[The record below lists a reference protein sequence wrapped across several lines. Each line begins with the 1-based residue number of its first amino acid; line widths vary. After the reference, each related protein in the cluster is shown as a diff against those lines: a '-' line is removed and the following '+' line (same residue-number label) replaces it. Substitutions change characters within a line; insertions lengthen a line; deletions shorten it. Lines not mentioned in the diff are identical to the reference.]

1 MVRHATTLVTFPSG
15 ATEGASAVLAVM
27 PLPSVTESGAAAPAA
42 TGPATHDTV
51 EPAAESAA
59 VPTAG
64 CVGLVVDT
72 TPFHPVDH
80 TWPDQP
86 GDSGTVLVDGVAY
99 PVLDCVT
106 GAVGPEGEFA
116 LGADIPVRRGE
127 ESWSWLVV
135 HVLEAEPALESAVGS
150 QALLRVDAARRRA
163 LSAAH
168 TGCHLTALALNE
180 ALAGRWN
187 RAPGREDAFG
197 RPDFDSIAMDSS
209 RMDEHASTDR
219 YRIGK
224 SLRKKGFD
232 PQGLA
237 EALPQLAEA
246 VNARLAGWIAAD
258 APVRVE
264 LVGTEKSAKLTARR
278 AWVCEL
284 PEGTASIF
292 CGGTHLDRLG
302 ELAGLHCSLSL
313 SEDGTELVAVTVPK
327 PR

>member
-15 ATEGASAVLAVM
+15 ATEGASAVLAVV
-27 PLPSVTESGAAAPAA
+27 PLPATATEPESAAAPA
-42 TGPATHDTV
+42 P
-51 EPAAESAA
+51 
-59 VPTAG
+59 G

-86 GDSGTVLVDGVAY
+86 GDTGTVLVDGVAH

-106 GAVGPEGEFA
+106 GAVSPEGEFA
-116 LGADIPVRRGE
+116 IGADIPVRRGE
-127 ESWSWLVV
+127 ESWTWLVV
-135 HVLEAEPALESAVGS
+135 HVLEAGPALESAVGA
-150 QALLRVDAARRRA
+150 QALLRVDAERRRA

-180 ALAGRWN
+180 ALAGRWT

-197 RPDFDSIAMDSS
+197 RPDFDSIAMDGS

-237 EALPQLAEA
+237 EALPELAEA

-264 LVGTEKSAKLTARR
+264 LVGGDKSAQLTARR

-302 ELAGLHCSLSL
+302 ELAELHCSLSL

>member
-1 MVRHATTLVTFPSG
+1 MVQHATTLVTFPSG
-15 ATEGASAVLAVM
+15 ATEGASAVLAVLA
-27 PLPSVTESGAAAPAA
+27 LPAARAAADEAAPAA
-42 TGPATHDTV
+42 SSG
-51 EPAAESAA
+51 
-59 VPTAG
+59 G
-64 CVGLVVDT
+64 MGLVVDT

-106 GAVGPEGEFA
+106 GALGPDGTVAVGT
-116 LGADIPVRRGE
+116 DIPVRRGE

-135 HVLEAEPALESAVGS
+135 HVLDADPAIESAVGS
-150 QALLRVDAARRRA
+150 NALLRVDAARRRA

-180 ALAGRWN
+180 ALADRWR

-232 PQGLA
+232 PEGLA
-237 EALPQLAEA
+237 EALPALADA

-258 APVRVE
+258 APVRIEV
-264 LVGTEKSAKLTARR
+264 LGGEKSAKLSDRR

-284 PEGTASIF
+284 PEGTASIY
-292 CGGTHLDRLG
+292 CGGPHLERLG
-302 ELAGLHCSLSL
+302 ELERLHCTLSL
-313 SEDGTELVAVTVPK
+313 SEDGTELAAVTVPK
-327 PR
+327 LR